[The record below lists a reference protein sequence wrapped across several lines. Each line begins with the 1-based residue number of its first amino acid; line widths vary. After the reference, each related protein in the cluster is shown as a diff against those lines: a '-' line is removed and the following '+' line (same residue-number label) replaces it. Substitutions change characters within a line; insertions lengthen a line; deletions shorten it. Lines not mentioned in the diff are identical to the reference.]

1 MTISAED
8 LKVVDARV
16 DRLEVKVEGQ
26 QTKIGEVAEDT
37 AWIKGYLETNGNGP
51 KRRPM
56 RDVGMVAGG
65 GGIVGVVVFVLE
77 MIFGAGAVP

>member
-1 MTISAED
+1 VTLTQGD
-8 LKVVDARV
+8 LDGVHARV
-16 DRLEVKVEGQ
+16 GRLEVKVDDQ
-26 QTKIGEVAEDT
+26 QEKLGDVAEDT

-65 GGIVGVVVFVLE
+65 GGIVGVVLFVLE
-77 MIFGAGAVP
+77 RLFGTGGVL

>member
-1 MTISAED
+1 MTLTQGD
-8 LKVVDARV
+8 LDGVHARV
-16 DRLEVKVEGQ
+16 GRLEVKVDDQ
-26 QTKIGEVAEDT
+26 QEKLGDVAEDT

-65 GGIVGVVVFVLE
+65 GGIVGVVLFVLE
-77 MIFGAGAVP
+77 RLFGTGGVL